1 MDMKDGW
8 MESVT
13 EAMKRSAQ
21 WRPTTEGRGGGE
33 GGGGYIRESGRD
45 HDGSVG
51 PSRSLVRDESIDLEV
66 IA

>member
-1 MDMKDGW
+1 MDGW

-21 WRPTTEGRGGGE
+21 WRPTTEGRGGRG
-33 GGGGYIRESGRD
+33 GGDGGGYIRESGRD